1 MNVNLQDLVNAM
13 PMFVWIKDCEGRYTY
28 VNPEFCKLVG
38 RSAEEILRMTSYALW
53 DEDTA
58 LRISRD
64 DARVISTRSMLF
76 KQNLF
81 QINGTPTWIEYR
93 LFPIHDDHEK
103 VVAIAGAGADITLR
117 KETEGQLTAA
127 LDTALESR
135 HLASL
140 GIMAAG
146 IAHEIN
152 QPLQAIKLSAD
163 SVGYWFEKKNKFDP
177 ITIMKAMGLIS
188 RNADRIG
195 RIIQRMRKFVKS
207 RQAVKSISAVD
218 LNQAVKDGIEMLET
232 QLRAHGVILILELGA
247 EISKVT
253 GEDTQMEEIIINL
266 VTNAVQSL
274 DQAEAVDKRI
284 RIRTFEQEETVC
296 LTVSDTGTGF
306 SEESRVNLFHPFF
319 TTKTDGLGLGLSIV
333 HSIIT
338 GFSGKIELLPPTDGY
353 ATELA
358 VTLLKWQD

>member
-1 MNVNLQDLVNAM
+1 MDINLQDLVNAM
-13 PMFVWIKDCEGRYTY
+13 PMFVWTKDCEGRYTY
-28 VNPEFCKLVG
+28 VNPEFCMLVG
-38 RSAEEILRMTSYALW
+38 RSSEEILGMTCHSVW

-58 LRISRD
+58 SQLTSD

-76 KQNLF
+76 KQNVF

-93 LFPIHDDHEK
+93 LFPILDEK
-103 VVAIAGAGADITLR
+103 KQVVAIAGAGADITLR
-117 KETEGQLTAA
+117 KETECQLTAA

-177 ITIMKAMGLIS
+177 DTIMKAMGLIS

-195 RIIQRMRKFVKS
+195 RIIQRIRKFVKS
-207 RQAVKSISAVD
+207 RQAVKTISAVD
-218 LNQAVKDGIEMLET
+218 LNQAVRDGLEMLET
-232 QLRAHGVILILELGA
+232 QVRAHGVTLILELGA

-266 VTNAVQSL
+266 VTNAIQSL
-274 DQAEAVDKRI
+274 DKAEAPDKRI
-284 RIRTFEQEETVC
+284 RIRTVEQEGTVC

-306 SEESRVNLFHPFF
+306 SEESRVNLFQPFF

-333 HSIIT
+333 HSIVT
-338 GFSGKIELLPPTDGY
+338 GFSGKIELMPPKDGY

-358 VTLLKWQD
+358 VTLLKWRD